1 MLIEKEEDEDFGN
14 VDPESGRIEIPHSVQ
29 LVFQT
34 IQFTQLQRAQ
44 KDVSESLSA
53 ILKNVNMALHHMRV
67 GRELEVET
75 GLRIAPG
82 SELEERKRRASLTQS
97 IGHFMMSSYD
107 REVDFIH
114 LLRWMQETRN
124 MLLEEEEREDQELEE
139 VTEDWVTLMEMKIG
153 KSLDAF
159 QECIVK
165 ISRLCA
171 LLFDADPRRKTQ
183 DLGKHLLP

>member
-1 MLIEKEEDEDFGN
+1 MFPG
-14 VDPESGRIEIPHSVQ
+14 
-29 LVFQT
+29 
-34 IQFTQLQRAQ
+34 AQ
-44 KDVSESLSA
+44 DVSESLSA

-114 LLRWMQETRN
+114 LLRWMQET
-124 MLLEEEEREDQELEE
+124 
-139 VTEDWVTLMEMKIG
+139 
-153 KSLDAF
+153 S
-159 QECIVK
+159 EC
-165 ISRLCA
+165 
-171 LLFDADPRRKTQ
+171 
-183 DLGKHLLP
+183 LGSGGRWS